1 MKVQYTDLENKIV
14 LVTGATRGIGKKICE
29 SLATQ
34 KAHVVFNY
42 REGKEDVAKALKKE
56 LLDLG
61 ASAATAVMF
70 DVTNT
75 EQIKTALDDFAK
87 EHGQISGLV
96 NNAGISRD
104 QLVLRMKEADLDATL
119 NTNLKG
125 SMMIAQILSRG
136 FLRAE
141 NVSVVNIS
149 SVVGLMGNAGQM
161 AYAAS
166 KAGMIGFT
174 KSYAKELASKNVRCN
189 AICPGFIQTD
199 MTDELAEAT
208 KESYLSGIPM
218 KRFGDCEEVTNLV
231 NFLLSQASSYITGE
245 TIKIDGGLYI

>member
-1 MKVQYTDLENKIV
+1 MQVQFNDLENKII

-29 SLATQ
+29 SLASQ

-42 REGKEDVAKALKKE
+42 REGKEDVAEALKKE
-56 LLDLG
+56 LLELG

-75 EQIKTALDDFAK
+75 EQIKASLDAFTK

-104 QLVLRMKEADLDATL
+104 QLILRMKEADLDATI

-166 KAGMIGFT
+166 KAGLIGFT

-199 MTDELAEAT
+199 MTGELAEAT
-208 KESYLSGIPM
+208 KEGYLSGIPM
-218 KRFGDCEEVTNLV
+218 KRFGECEEVTNLV

-245 TIKIDGGLYI
+245 VIKIDGGLYI